1 MSRGRPSGG
10 GRLEGSITCCTPPT
24 IRASDCTIAGSELF
38 LPQRNKDVR
47 PFLLAASLFASTPG
61 ARTFLEIDT
70 TFRFDHFFEDGEL
83 IAESYEGL
91 QWPF

>member
-1 MSRGRPSGG
+1 M
-10 GRLEGSITCCTPPT
+10 
-24 IRASDCTIAGSELF
+24 AGSELF
-38 LPQRNKDVR
+38 LPQRNKKDVR
-47 PFLLAASLFASTPG
+47 PFLLAASLFASPPG

-70 TFRFDHFFEDGEL
+70 TFRFDHFFADCEL